1 MAVIQISKIQ
11 VRRGLQ
17 EDLPQLAS
25 GEFGWSVD
33 TQRLWIGNGTLVE
46 GAPQIGNTEILT
58 AGRDILSVIKS
69 YTFEGKQSG
78 YISQTGPSRNVRVKR
93 SLQDKFDDLINFRDF
108 IEDQESYKNSE
119 YDYTEALQRAIDQ
132 IFPQDYYN
140 TVGVRRILYIPAG
153 VWKISDTLTIPPYA
167 NIQGEGA
174 KSTFIRQIGGDTS
187 VVRLRSSRATVGGNI
202 DVTTSAAPFQII
214 FKNLTFQTDLP
225 NDIALL
231 ESCEDIYFEHVR
243 FQGPLSNP
251 VNNSDISGVKITD
264 VVVPAKRITF
274 THCEFRSTSYGLKL
288 MGDVSN
294 VLVDDCRF
302 DTLYT
307 GISTAASQS
316 DQMCPKGIKI
326 LGSLFDNIAFNA
338 IKADGLSFITS
349 SFNYFKTVGKSDGL
363 VIDSGNV
370 TSPVIVFSSTDN
382 YSIGDMFDQS
392 FLDNSVVSFADDRVT
407 TLPTIA
413 TTFGSVQDY
422 PGAFVSL
429 SDDTQGN
436 IGLILTETMNST
448 IMDYKIQR
456 GDVYRIGTI
465 RATHSAGTNVVFED
479 DYSESGDVQITLGYT
494 GNASDRNVIL
504 TYSTT
509 SVGSSAELKLTVRSF
524 I

>member
-58 AGRDILSVIKS
+58 AGRDVLSVIKS
-69 YTFEGKQSG
+69 YTFKGAESG
-78 YISQTGPSRNVRVKR
+78 YTSQTGPTANLPVTR
-93 SLQDKFDDLINFRDF
+93 SLQDKFDDFINFRDF
-108 IEDQESYKNSE
+108 IRPEDIAGD
-119 YDYTEALQRAIDQ
+119 DYTEALQRAIDQ

-140 TVGVRRILYIPAG
+140 TVGVRRILRIPAG
-153 VWKISDTLTIPPYA
+153 VWKISSTLTIPPYA
-167 NIQGEGA
+167 SIEGEGT

-187 VVRLRSSRATVGGNI
+187 VIRLRSSRGTVGADI
-202 DVTTSAAPFQII
+202 DTTTSDTPFQII
-214 FKNLTFQTDLP
+214 FKNLTLRTDQS

-243 FQGPLSNP
+243 FQGSVNNP
-251 VNNSDISGVKITD
+251 VNDLDISSVKITN
-264 VVVPAKRITF
+264 VVAPSKRITF
-274 THCEFRSTSYGLKL
+274 THCEFYGINYGLKL

-316 DQMCPKGIKI
+316 DQIYPKGIKI

-363 VIDSGNV
+363 VVDSGNV
-370 TSPVIVFSSTDN
+370 TSPVIVFSSTNN
-382 YSIGDMFDQS
+382 YSIGDIFDQS
-392 FLDNSVVSFADDRVT
+392 FFENSVVSFADDRVT
-407 TLPTIA
+407 ALPTVA

-422 PGAFVSL
+422 PGVFLSL
-429 SDDTQGN
+429 TDNTQGI
-436 IGLILTETMNST
+436 IGTILSETLNST

-456 GDVYRIGTI
+456 GNVYRIGTI
-465 RATHSAGTNVVFED
+465 RATHNAGTNVVFED
-479 DYSESGDVQITLGYT
+479 DYSETGDVQITLGYV
-494 GNASDRNVIL
+494 GNTSDRNVTL

-509 SVGSSAELKLTVRSF
+509 SVGSSADLKLTVRSF